1 MTSEEN
7 DGRPRINDRTAGWD
21 GGFPVFGET
30 PLDIIRRHLMEFVEG
45 ASESQVRAWND
56 SIPALQREARE
67 VLEAEDR
74 AKAYTAI
81 LEYRLPLEARRA
93 DVVFLVSDAVV
104 VIELKGKSWPSQA
117 DLDQAAAYARDLRA
131 YHRDC
136 ETRAVHAVLVPTQA
150 TREPHLRDG
159 VWIAAPR
166 SLDDLVR
173 KLTADSTATAPTAEA
188 FLSSDAYRPLP
199 TLVQAARELFESR
212 EVREVWK
219 ARAATD
225 PAVNAI
231 AAIAHEAARTKTRHL
246 VLITGV
252 PGSGK
257 TLVGMRAVHAHYL
270 DDLAVPRASGKPTAA
285 GLYLSGN
292 GPLVEVLQYV
302 LKGAGGGG
310 RTFVRH
316 IKDYLDSYVPKPTNT
331 PPQHLLVFDE
341 AQRAFTPDRV
351 QGLHKQW
358 APDLV
363 KGEPELFVSL
373 CERIPEWSVLVGLI
387 GSGQEIHL
395 GEEGGLVQWREA
407 LERCAEPNR
416 WTVHAPALVEEV
428 FAGGHLA
435 TKWDMALNL
444 DTELRFHAASELHGF
459 VEDLLATP
467 AVGAP
472 QVVVAEPTSSPGGY
486 ALAGIRLWAT
496 RDLESAKQY
505 MHDRYAEQPDARYG
519 LLASSRDKLLESHG
533 VDNSYQATKNVKLG
547 PWYTEGG
554 ESPLSC
560 RRLAACVTEFGAQGL
575 ELDMALV
582 CWGSDLRRVDGR
594 WDNSL
599 ARGYKRGPV
608 ELKDPHRLRVNAYRV
623 LLTRGRDGTVIYIPP
638 AREMDETWAYLLGRG
653 FRKLED

>member
-1 MTSEEN
+1 MSGSDEQ
-7 DGRPRINDRTAGWD
+7 TAGWD

-30 PLDIIRRHLMEFVEG
+30 PTEIIRGRLERFVEG
-45 ASESQVRAWND
+45 VSASQVRAWDD

-67 VLEAEDR
+67 VLEAEQR
-74 AKAYTAI
+74 ARGYTAI
-81 LEYRLPLEARRA
+81 LEYKLPLEARRA
-93 DVVFLVSDAVV
+93 DAVFLVSDAVV
-104 VIELKGKSWPSQA
+104 VIELKGKSQPSQA

-136 ETRAVHAVLVPTQA
+136 QTRAVHAVLVPTRAKDLPQM
-150 TREPHLRDG
+150 RDG
-159 VWIAAPR
+159 VWVVGPA
-166 SLDDLVR
+166 SLDSLVC
-173 KLTADSTATAPTAEA
+173 KLTANSTAAPPSVEA
-188 FLSSDAYRPLP
+188 FLAGDAYRPLP

-212 EVREVWK
+212 DVREVWK

-270 DDLAVPRASGKPTAA
+270 DDLAVPRSSGKPSTT

-302 LKGAGGGG
+302 LRGAGGGG

-316 IKDYLDSYVPKPTNT
+316 IKDYLDSYVPKPDKI
-331 PPQHLLVFDE
+331 PSEHLLVFDE

-351 QGLHKQW
+351 RGLHKKW

-363 KGEPELFVSL
+363 RGEPEHFVNL

-395 GEEGGLVQWREA
+395 GEEGGLVQWRHA
-407 LERCAEPNR
+407 LERCGDPSR

-428 FAGGHLA
+428 FIGGGM
-435 TKWDMALNL
+435 TTRWDMALNL
-444 DTELRFHAASELHGF
+444 DTELRFHSASELHRL
-459 VEDLLATP
+459 VDDLLDTSPVADRQP
-467 AVGAP
+467 
-472 QVVVAEPTSSPGGY
+472 VVAEPAPFGIDY
-486 ALAGIRLWAT
+486 DLAGIRLWIT
-496 RDLESAKQY
+496 RDLERAKQY
-505 MHDRYAEQPDARYG
+505 LHDRYAEQPDARYG
-519 LLASSRDKLLESHG
+519 LLASSRDKLLESQG
-533 VDNSYQATKNVKLG
+533 INNSYQATKNVKLG
-547 PWYTEGG
+547 PWYTEGDS
-554 ESPLSC
+554 SPLSC
-560 RRLAACVTEFGAQGL
+560 RRLDACVTEFGAQGL
-575 ELDMALV
+575 ELDMALMG
-582 CWGSDLRRVDGR
+582 WGSDLRRKNGR

-599 ARGYKRGPV
+599 ARGYKKGEV
-608 ELKDPHRLRVNAYRV
+608 ELKDPYQLRVNAYRV
-623 LLTRGRDGTVIYIPP
+623 LLTRGRGGTVVFVPP
-638 AREMDETWAYLLGRG
+638 TKEMDETWVYLLGRG
-653 FRKLED
+653 FRELEA